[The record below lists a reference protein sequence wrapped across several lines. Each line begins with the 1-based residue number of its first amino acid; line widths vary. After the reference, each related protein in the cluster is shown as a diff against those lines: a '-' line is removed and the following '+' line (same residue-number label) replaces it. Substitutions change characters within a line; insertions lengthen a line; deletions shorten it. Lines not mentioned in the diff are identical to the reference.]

1 MSNTI
6 LEVMEATWVVMPAY
20 NAQRTLEA
28 TYNDLPQPL
37 RDRVILVDDGSTD
50 ETVAIA
56 CKLGIEVI
64 EHKSNMGYGAN
75 QKSCYQAA
83 LKNGAKCVVMIHPD
97 NQYDARM
104 AMVMV
109 EIIALGNC
117 DVVLGNRIR
126 TRQEAL
132 RGGMPLWK
140 YIANRLSTFIE
151 NLILGQSIG
160 DFHSGMRA
168 YSSEVLEVLPIEF
181 NSDDFAFD
189 QEFLVQAIAANF
201 QIGDVPVPVRYM
213 AEASSINVRRSMTYA
228 WGGLG
233 AVSAY
238 LLHKSSI
245 RKDDRFIM
253 RLREKNV

>member
-1 MSNTI
+1 VSNMT
-6 LEVMEATWVVMPAY
+6 LEIIEATWVVMPAY

-64 EHKSNMGYGAN
+64 EHESNIGYGAN

-83 LKNGAKCVVMIHPD
+83 LSHGAKYVVMIHPD
-97 NQYDARM
+97 YQYDARM

-140 YIANRLSTFIE
+140 YLANRISTFME

-189 QEFLVQAIAANF
+189 QEFLVQAVAADF
-201 QIGDVPVPVRYM
+201 RIGDVPVPVRYM